1 MDRYDKADIR
11 FSQLD
16 CERAHERIVGT
27 GYVDVKRT
35 ELLKGEDPTARLW
48 DGRDEH
54 SGAIRAVHL

>member
-1 MDRYDKADIR
+1 
-11 FSQLD
+11 
-16 CERAHERIVGT
+16 VGT